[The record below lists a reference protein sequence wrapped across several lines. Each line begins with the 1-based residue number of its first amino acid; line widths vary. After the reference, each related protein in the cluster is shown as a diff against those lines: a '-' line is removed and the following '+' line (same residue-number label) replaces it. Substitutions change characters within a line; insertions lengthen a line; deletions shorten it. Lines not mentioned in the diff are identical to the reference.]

1 MNARYCD
8 AIAGHAQPDWEV
20 VQEQRGLLF
29 IYPSIPCWG
38 AGGNGHSWAGPCFL
52 RLLKISVPG
61 PLLWGRQGGP
71 GDLREGVRT

>member
-8 AIAGHAQPDWEV
+8 AIAGHAQPDWEA

-38 AGGNGHSWAGPCFL
+38 AGGTGHSWAGS
-52 RLLKISVPG
+52 LLSPAAKDFCPRAFTLG
-61 PLLWGRQGGP
+61 QAGRT
-71 GDLREGVRT
+71 R